1 MPSWSPSIL
10 LLAFSLSVIITP
22 LLIALARRFKVLDI
36 PNSERKSHTAPVP
49 LLGGLAVIAAVVT
62 TTAIVLVTGDH
73 LTAGEIDPHHYL
85 GIGLALLVLAIGGAL
100 DDRYNLRARYSV
112 VFPFLAVIIAV
123 ASGIGVDKMTNPLG
137 DAFVISAAVSGVIT
151 FAWLLGMTY
160 TTKLLDGVDGLATS
174 VTTVGA
180 LMIAALALST
190 KYFQPDVAL
199 LALIV
204 VAALLGFLV
213 WNFSPAKIYLGES
226 GSTALGFLLGVLAI
240 ISGSK
245 FATALLVLGIPI
257 LDVFIVLARRAL
269 SGKPMAQGDRT
280 HLHYFLADR
289 GWRPGMIVALYS
301 VLAALFGLTT
311 LVLSSWQKLLAL
323 AVLFVVGGCG
333 IVLAGKKR
341 HDSR

>member
-10 LLAFSLSVIITP
+10 ILAFSLTLIVTP
-22 LLIALARRFKVLDI
+22 LVIALAQRFKVLDV
-36 PNSERKSHTAPVP
+36 PNERKSHGAPIP
-49 LLGGLAVIAAVVT
+49 LLGGLAVILAVAVST
-62 TTAIVLVTGDH
+62 SLVLLTSDH
-73 LTAGEIDPHHYL
+73 LTAGEIDPRHYI

-112 VFPFLAVIIAV
+112 AFPLVAVIIAV

-137 DAFVISAAVSGVIT
+137 DAFVISSVVSGVIT
-151 FAWLLGMTY
+151 FGWLLGMTY

-180 LMIAALALST
+180 LMIAALALS
-190 KYFQPDVAL
+190 KEYFQPDVAL

-204 VAALLGFLV
+204 AAALIGFLC
-213 WNFSPAKIYLGES
+213 WNFSPAKVFLGES
-226 GSTALGFLLGVLAI
+226 GSTALGFMLGVLAI

-257 LDVFIVLARRAL
+257 LDVFIVLARRAW
-269 SGKPMAQGDRT
+269 SGKPMAQGDRS
-280 HLHYFLADR
+280 HLHYFLADL
-289 GWRPGMIVALYS
+289 GWKPGVIVALYS
-301 VLAALFGLTT
+301 ALAALFGLTT
-311 LVLSSWQKLLAL
+311 LILSSWQKLVAL
-323 AVLFVVGGCG
+323 AILFILGACG
-333 IVLAGKKR
+333 IALASKKR